1 MFKIKSIDAGLLID
15 TKGEHAVRLT
25 LSIWPVPVVKEKVI
39 PGSVFAD
46 KNAADRAIEVVKDLI
61 SPVIKDV
68 TIYWN
73 LDLKPLYGKIQALDN
88 DYFKDDPSGKVL
100 FKSVTSLIK
109 DVFNMDFLLYS
120 SMISG
125 S

>member
-1 MFKIKSIDAGLLID
+1 MFKIKSIDASLLID
-15 TKGEHAVRLT
+15 TKGENAVRLT
-25 LSIWPVPVVKEKVI
+25 LSVWPVSVEKETVI

-46 KNAADRAIEVVKDLI
+46 NNAVDRAIEVVNDLI
-61 SPVIKDV
+61 SPAIKDIA
-68 TIYWN
+68 IYWN

-88 DYFKDDPSGKVL
+88 DYFTEDPSGKVL
-100 FKSVTSLIK
+100 FKSLTSLIK

-125 S
+125 N